1 MLLDMM
7 SDEICDF
14 LIGVFF
20 FLVTLRC
27 RAVAGQVL
35 MTAKFSAFNFDFMY
49 PVVIV
54 CGRVFVMLMMLQRLS
69 FVWRTIWENNVF
81 SCGGVMDKDLGFR
94 FTFQC
99 KALIKV
105 KSLLPLKRW

>member
-7 SDEICDF
+7 LDKICDF

-27 RAVAGQVL
+27 RAVVGQVL
-35 MTAKFSAFNFDFMY
+35 MTAKFSAFNSVFMY
-49 PVVIV
+49 PVVII
-54 CGRVFVMLMMLQRLS
+54 CGRVFVMLMMLQWLS
-69 FVWRTIWENNVF
+69 FVWRTISENNVF
-81 SCGGVMDKDLGFR
+81 SCGDVMDEGLGFR

-105 KSLLPLKRW
+105 ENLLRLKRW